1 MFLPI
6 FWAKGRDVLRI
17 NTLARKSFFYT
28 QTYPQNSW
36 VVFLT
41 VFARQMR
48 QSTKFGLYLF
58 WSHIRRSDTISEHN
72 KSAENASKHDD
83 VTEQTCDAPLTGMAL
98 IKEKVATLP
107 SAPGVYRMLNDTGD
121 ALYVGKAKNL
131 KNRVRSYTRPTGH
144 SNRILRMI
152 DATRAMEFI
161 RTETETD
168 ALLLESNLI
177 KRLKPR
183 YNVLLRDD
191 KSFPYIMLADDHRVP
206 QLFKHRGSRKR
217 KGDYFGPFASAGAV
231 NRTLNTLQRVFLL
244 RSCTDTVYES
254 RTRPCLLYQI
264 KRCSAPCTGEIST
277 EAYDDLVDEARQF
290 LNGDSRAVQQM
301 LLEKMQTASD
311 AQDFEA
317 AAVARDRIRALTYV
331 QQESGINQPNVGE
344 ADVIAIAHEG
354 GQSCVQVFFFR
365 AGQNLGNRAYFP
377 RHDKDQSELEVL
389 EAFIGQFYDNRPVP
403 KSILVSH
410 KLPGSTLLAEAMS
423 MRMGKSIKFTNP
435 KRGPKVALV
444 EHAMQNAREALA
456 HNVAES
462 ANQRRLLKGVAESF
476 GLDAPPQRIEVF
488 DNSHLQGTNQIGG
501 MIVAG
506 PDGFIKNQY
515 RKFDIR
521 SKASPGDDYAMM
533 REVFTRRYGRLA
545 REEANKPEN
554 WPDLV
559 LVDGGRGQLNVAGEV
574 MDELGLQDIP
584 LVGVA
589 KGPDRDAGRE
599 RFFMRQR
606 DDFMLPGN
614 SPVLYYLQRLRDEA
628 HRFAIG
634 SHRAKRKR
642 DIRKS
647 MLDQI
652 TGIGAHRKRALL
664 HHFGSAR
671 AVERASLADLQ
682 KVEGISDT
690 IALKIYNHFND
701 YDE

>member
-1 MFLPI
+1 MT
-6 FWAKGRDVLRI
+6 LR
-17 NTLARKSFFYT
+17 
-28 QTYPQNSW
+28 
-36 VVFLT
+36 
-41 VFARQMR
+41 
-48 QSTKFGLYLF
+48 
-58 WSHIRRSDTISEHN
+58 
-72 KSAENASKHDD
+72 
-83 VTEQTCDAPLTGMAL
+83 GMAL

-107 SAPGVYRMLNDTGD
+107 AAPGVYRMLSETGD

-131 KNRVRSYTRPTGH
+131 KSRVRSYTRPTGH

-191 KSFPYIMLADDHRVP
+191 KSFPYIVLADDHRVP
-206 QLFKHRGSRKR
+206 QLFKHRGARKR
-217 KGDYFGPFASAGAV
+217 NGSYFGPFASAGAV

-244 RSCTDTVYES
+244 RSCTDTVYDS

-264 KRCSAPCTGEIST
+264 KRCSAPCTGEISL
-277 EAYDDLVDEARQF
+277 ADYDDLVDEARQF
-290 LNGDSRAVQQM
+290 LKGDSRSVQDG
-301 LLEKMQTASD
+301 LLTKMKAASD
-311 AQDFEA
+311 AQDFEQA
-317 AAVARDRIRALTYV
+317 AIARDRIRALTYG
-331 QQESGINQPNVGE
+331 QQESGINQPNIGE

-377 RHDKDQSELEVL
+377 RHDKDQSDLEVL

-403 KSILVSH
+403 KTILVSH
-410 KLPGSTLLAEAMS
+410 KLPNSTLLAEAMS
-423 MRMGKSIKFTNP
+423 MRMGKSIKFFNP

-444 EHAMQNAREALA
+444 DHAMQNAREALA
-456 HNVAES
+456 RNVAES
-462 ANQRRLLKGVAESF
+462 ANQRRLLQGVAEAF
-476 GLDAPPQRIEVF
+476 ELEGPPQRIEVF

-506 PDGFIKNQY
+506 PDGFTKNQY

-521 SKASPGDDYAMM
+521 SENASPGDDYAMM

-545 REEANKPEN
+545 REEARNPQN

-559 LVDGGRGQLNVAGEV
+559 LIDGGRGQLNVAIEV

-589 KGPDRDAGRE
+589 KGPERDAGRE
-599 RFFMRQR
+599 RFFMRHR
-606 DDFMLPGN
+606 TDFMLPGN

-634 SHRAKRKR
+634 SHRAKRRR

-647 MLDQI
+647 VLDQI
-652 TGIGAHRKRALL
+652 AGIGAHRKRALL

-671 AVERASLADLQ
+671 EVERASLADLQ

-690 IALKIYNHFND
+690 IAMKIYNHFND